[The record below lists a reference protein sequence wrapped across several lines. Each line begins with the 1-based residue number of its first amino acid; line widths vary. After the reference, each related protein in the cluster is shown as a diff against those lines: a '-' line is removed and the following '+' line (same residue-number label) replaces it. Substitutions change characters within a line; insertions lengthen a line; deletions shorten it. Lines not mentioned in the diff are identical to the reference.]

1 MRVPSVALDP
11 ADTPGLGRLETLIIV
26 FIHNTLECSP
36 FTLPDEI
43 DPDHDQWHSR
53 EGSIVG
59 VREDDAGRETGDNIE
74 YLVEF
79 QFGGVMW
86 FRWRDRPPAIGDCER

>member
-59 VREDDAGRETGDNIE
+59 VREDNAGRETGDNIE